1 MVCSNLGGKK
11 KYWHFKT
18 FGIIELISDI
28 MKTIVF
34 RYFDVDYA
42 GLTSS
47 SSLVARFIGKLSST
61 AADRM
66 MPVNKQESDKSDLI
80 SEYGNVNN
88 GKMVTGAY
96 LRIVNSKNVPI
107 ITEDM
112 LKQNQFKV
120 SSINMN
126 AKDKEKTCLDYFY
139 FCLSDTSLIVTLDS
153 RCGINRFE
161 TYINWLLKT
170 KETGERIN
178 FTPTVDGE
186 KISASDIKKI
196 TINNSY
202 EITPVKG
209 DNQKIGVKSKMVN
222 LTMDILKELFSET
235 DTLQELMDAN
245 ICSADLV
252 IKFSKPRGMAEDE
265 YKRKTAGA
273 ILKPMEDPDGVHF
286 TSNGKKN
293 SGSQILRT
301 ENVEVDCDENGAISE
316 QEVYQKMIQMLMQDE

>member
-1 MVCSNLGGKK
+1 
-11 KYWHFKT
+11 
-18 FGIIELISDI
+18 
-28 MKTIVF
+28 MKTITF

-47 SSLVARFIGKLSST
+47 SSLVARLIGKLSSS
-61 AADRM
+61 AAERM
-66 MPVNKQESDKSDLI
+66 MAINKQESDKSDLI
-80 SEYGNVNN
+80 SEYGNVDK
-88 GKMVTGAY
+88 GKMVTGAC
-96 LRIVNSKNVPI
+96 LRIVNSKEVPI

-120 SSINMN
+120 SSINVN

-139 FCLSDTSLIVTLDS
+139 FCLSDKKLIVSLDS

-161 TYINWLLKT
+161 TYINWLLNT
-170 KETGERIN
+170 KDSGERIS
-178 FTPTVDGE
+178 FTPTVDEE

-202 EITPVKG
+202 EITPAKG
-209 DNQKIGVKSKMVN
+209 ESQENGVKTKMVN
-222 LTMDILKELFSET
+222 LTNDILKDLFSET
-235 DTLQELMDAN
+235 DTLQELMEAN
-245 ICSADLV
+245 ICSANLV
-252 IKFSKPRGMAEDE
+252 IKFSKPRGMDEDE

-286 TSNGKKN
+286 TSNGKKI

-301 ENVEVDCDENGAISE
+301 ETVEVDCDDNGAISE
-316 QEVYQKMIQMLMQDE
+316 QEVYQKMIQKLKQEK